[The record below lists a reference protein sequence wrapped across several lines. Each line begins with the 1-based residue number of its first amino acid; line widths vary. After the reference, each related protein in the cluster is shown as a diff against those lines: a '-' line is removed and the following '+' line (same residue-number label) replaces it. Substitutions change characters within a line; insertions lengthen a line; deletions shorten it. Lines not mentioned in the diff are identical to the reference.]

1 MSGVL
6 VVGAGG
12 LGSPLTRILREAG
25 VKRITVVDPDVVAP
39 ENLHRQILYRESDVG
54 RPKVE
59 VVRERMGTAVS
70 GRRERLDDRNGRAL
84 IAGHACVF
92 DGTDNFADK
101 YRLNDLCLELD
112 VPLVHAG
119 AAAFRGQV
127 LVVRRG
133 GPCLRCLL
141 DTPPDAER
149 DECRFTGVFG
159 PAVGVVAALAAAEVL
174 RVLSG
179 DSAPPGLFLADLASG
194 RLRRVRLDPLP
205 GCRCGIGVD
214 VPRTAPIV

>member
-12 LGSPLTRILREAG
+12 LGTPVVRILREAG
-25 VKRITVVDPDVVAP
+25 VERITVVDPDVVAL
-39 ENLHRQILYRESDVG
+39 ENLHRQILFGDGDVG
-54 RPKVE
+54 RPKAE
-59 VVRERMGTAVS
+59 VVAERRGVDA
-70 GRRERLDDRNGRAL
+70 RRTRLTDENGRDL
-84 IAGHACVF
+84 ISGHACVF
-92 DGTDNFADK
+92 DGTDNFAVK
-101 YRLNDLCLELD
+101 YRINDLCLELG

-149 DECRFTGVFG
+149 DECRTTGVFG
-159 PAVGVVAALAAAEVL
+159 PAVGLVAALAASEVL

-179 DSAPPGLFLADLASG
+179 ESGPAGLFLADLATG
-194 RLRRVRLDPLP
+194 RVRRARLAAQA
-205 GCRCGIGVD
+205 GCRCGNEVE
-214 VPRTAPIV
+214 VPGKAAIV